1 VGSRPRHLRPIAVLA
16 ALLGLAACTA
26 GVPKTGEVVS
36 LSPVTASTTPL
47 DPAAPQAR
55 DTPSSGQSR
64 TEVAVGFMNAMNT
77 GSVSKMRR
85 WVMPEAR
92 DQVASWSDPTTT
104 VRVYSVFEPG
114 PEYPRGQK
122 RIVPIRVKLVG
133 QLRGGREWFPANG
146 EDVLSLEM
154 ENDREDARVA
164 NPGPVIWMRDAS
176 FSRLYSPA
184 EVFMAPDLA
193 DPTPQLAPVP
203 IFVPNGPEDDPAPPA
218 LRAEQVLRL
227 LLEGPQR
234 RYDHLDTA
242 IPRGTALRKV
252 WYAGDVATVNLSQR
266 FSLAEGPGQIRVGQ
280 VVWTLNSVLP
290 AASVRILVEGR
301 PVKTVGGDRFSTTR
315 PWRRWDPPLAGM
327 WPRRSQ
333 GGEIVFV
340 RRGEIWK
347 IAPEPGQLP
356 KAVTL
361 VAPSP
366 KSAPTWSPDHRSMA
380 FLTSSG
386 TRQGLWVLQPNG
398 QDFRVDELEGRLSPP
413 SWSPD
418 SQRIYLVSS
427 DEDQARLEDRAR
439 LVEVTRSTLNFRYL
453 AMPPL
458 PSGLRPRSVTV
469 SPDGAFV
476 LAVADRPHG
485 KLEDAEAIPGGQ
497 LFLGQLGP
505 DGVVGWSRRQIA
517 PGLGRVYSP
526 IWVDPVT
533 VGFIAETE
541 NKDDLGKL
549 WTIRSDGWGPN
560 AVLNEGDVPMGDIG
574 NRLTVDPTGRAFVVS
589 ARSNNGASLWMVDRQ
604 DRTVRF
610 LTTPT
615 PTALDTD
622 PSFASR

>member
-1 VGSRPRHLRPIAVLA
+1 VGSRSRHLRPVAVLA

-36 LSPVTASTTPL
+36 LTPVTASTTPL
-47 DPAAPQAR
+47 DPAAPQDR

-77 GSVSKMRR
+77 GDVSKMLR

-92 DQVASWSDPTTT
+92 DQVASWSAPTTT

-114 PEYPRGQK
+114 PEYARGQK

-133 QLRGGREWFPANG
+133 QLRGGHEWSPASG
-146 EDVLSLEM
+146 DDVLSLEM
-154 ENDREDARVA
+154 ANDRADARVA
-164 NPGPVIWMRDAS
+164 NPGPVIWMRDDN
-176 FSRLYSPA
+176 FSRLYTPA
-184 EVFMAPDLA
+184 EVFMPTDLS
-193 DPTPQLAPVP
+193 DPTPQLAPLP
-203 IFVPNGPEDDPAPPA
+203 IFVPNGPEDDPAPPGRRAERA
-218 LRAEQVLRL
+218 LRV

-234 RYDHLDTA
+234 RYDHLETA
-242 IPRGTALRKV
+242 IPRGTALRDV
-252 WYAGDVATVNLSQR
+252 RYAGDVATVNLNRR
-266 FSLAEGPGQIRVGQ
+266 FSQADGPGSVRVGQ
-280 VVWTLNSVLP
+280 VVWTVNSVLP

-301 PVKTVGGDRFSTTR
+301 PVKTVGGDRFSTAR
-315 PWRRWDPPLAGM
+315 LWRRHDPPLAGM

-333 GGEIVFV
+333 GGQIVFV

-347 IAPEPGQLP
+347 IAPEPGQMP
-356 KAVTL
+356 KALTL

-380 FLTSSG
+380 FLTGSG
-386 TRQGLWVLQPNG
+386 TSQALWVLQPNG
-398 QDFRVDELEGRLSPP
+398 QDFRVDGLEGRLSPP

-418 SQRIYLVSS
+418 SQRVYLVRG
-427 DEDQARLEDRAR
+427 DQDRAR
-439 LVEVTRSTLNFRYL
+439 LVEVTRGTLSFRSL
-453 AMPPL
+453 AMPPP
-458 PSGLRPRSVTV
+458 PSGLQPRSVTV

-476 LAVADRPHG
+476 LAVADRPDS
-485 KLEDAEAIPGGQ
+485 KLEDAEAIPGGR
-497 LFLGQLGP
+497 LLLGQLGP
-505 DGVVGWSRRQIA
+505 DGVVGWSPRQIA

-526 IWVDPVT
+526 VWVDPVT

-549 WTIRSDGWGPN
+549 WTVRSDGWGPN
-560 AVLNEGDVPMGDIG
+560 AVLNDGDVPMGDIG

-589 ARSNNGASLWMVDRQ
+589 ARSNNGASLWMIDRQ

-610 LTTPT
+610 LTSPSA
-615 PTALDTD
+615 TALDTD

>member
-1 VGSRPRHLRPIAVLA
+1 VGSRSRDLRPVAVLA

-36 LSPVTASTTPL
+36 LTPVTASTTPL
-47 DPAAPQAR
+47 DPGAPQDQ

-77 GSVSKMRR
+77 GDVSKMQR

-92 DQVASWSDPTTT
+92 DQVARWSEPTTT

-114 PEYPRGQK
+114 PEYARGQK

-133 QLRGGREWFPANG
+133 QLRGGHEWSPASG
-146 EDVLSLEM
+146 DDVLSLEM
-154 ENDREDARVA
+154 ENDRADARVA
-164 NPGPVIWMRDAS
+164 NPGPVIWMRDDN
-176 FSRLYSPA
+176 FSRLYTPA
-184 EVFMAPDLA
+184 EVFMPTDLS

-218 LRAEQVLRL
+218 LRAERALRV
-227 LLEGPQR
+227 LLEGPRR
-234 RYDHLDTA
+234 RYDHLETA
-242 IPRGTALRKV
+242 IPRGTALRDV
-252 WYAGDVATVNLSQR
+252 RYAGDVATVNLNRR
-266 FSLAEGPGQIRVGQ
+266 FSQADGPGSVRVGQ
-280 VVWTLNSVLP
+280 VVWTVSSVLP

-301 PVKTVGGDRFSTTR
+301 QVKTVGGDRFSTAR
-315 PWRRWDPPLAGM
+315 LWRRRDPPLAGM

-333 GGEIVFV
+333 GGQIVFV

-356 KAVTL
+356 KALTL

-380 FLTSSG
+380 FLTGSG
-386 TRQGLWVLQPNG
+386 TSQVLWVLQPNG
-398 QDFRVDELEGRLSPP
+398 QDFRVEGLEGRLSPP

-418 SQRIYLVSS
+418 SQRVYLVRS
-427 DEDQARLEDRAR
+427 DEDRAR
-439 LVEVTRSTLNFRYL
+439 LVEVTRGTLSFRFL

-458 PSGLRPRSVTV
+458 PSGLQPRSVTV

-476 LAVADRPHG
+476 LAVAGRPGG

-505 DGVVGWSRRQIA
+505 DGVIGWSPRQMA

-526 IWVDPVT
+526 VWVDPVT
-533 VGFIAETE
+533 VGFIAETD
-541 NKDDLGKL
+541 NRDDLGKL
-549 WTIRSDGWGPN
+549 WTVRSDGWGPN
-560 AVLNEGDVPMGDIG
+560 AVLNDGDVPMGDIG
-574 NRLTVDPTGRAFVVS
+574 NRLAVDPTGRAFVVS

-610 LTTPT
+610 LTSPSA
-615 PTALDTD
+615 TALDTD

>member
-36 LSPVTASTTPL
+36 LSPVTASTTPV
-47 DPAAPQAR
+47 DPAAPQDT

-77 GSVSKMRR
+77 GNVSKMER

-92 DQVASWSDPTTT
+92 DQVASWSEPTTT

-133 QLRGGREWFPANG
+133 QLRGGREWFPASG

-218 LRAEQVLRL
+218 ERAEQALRQ

-252 WYAGDVATVNLSQR
+252 WYAGDIATVNLSQR
-266 FSLAEGPGQIRVGQ
+266 FSLAEGSGQIRVGQ
-280 VVWTLNSVLP
+280 VVWTVNSVLP

-301 PVKTVGGDRFSTTR
+301 PVRNVGGDRFSTAR
-315 PWRRWDPPLAGM
+315 LWRRWDPPLVGM

-340 RRGEIWK
+340 RRGEIWT
-347 IAPEPGQLP
+347 IAPEPGQSP
-356 KAVTL
+356 KAEPL
-361 VAPSP
+361 AAPSP

-380 FLTSSG
+380 FLTGSG

-427 DEDQARLEDRAR
+427 DQDRAR
-439 LVEVTRSTLNFRYL
+439 LVEVTRSTLSFRYL

-505 DGVVGWSRRQIA
+505 DGVVGWSRRPIA

-560 AVLNEGDVPMGDIG
+560 AVLNDGDVPMGDIG

>member
-398 QDFRVDELEGRLSPP
+398 QDFRVDELEVGHLLGKVVAGGQRAASHIFGHAAPFVHRAVQLRLRP
-413 SWSPD
+413 SAWEPELRRGLID
-418 SQRIYLVSS
+418 L
-427 DEDQARLEDRAR
+427 ARLGLDLPGALRR
-439 LVEVTRSTLNFRYL
+439 LTRQLERGEF
-453 AMPPL
+453 
-458 PSGLRPRSVTV
+458 TV
-469 SPDGAFV
+469 SV
-476 LAVADRPHG
+476 RPVIATVRNIW
-485 KLEDAEAIPGGQ
+485 L
-497 LFLGQLGP
+497 
-505 DGVVGWSRRQIA
+505 SRATMSSSLR
-517 PGLGRVYSP
+517 GLY
-526 IWVDPVT
+526 
-533 VGFIAETE
+533 
-541 NKDDLGKL
+541 
-549 WTIRSDGWGPN
+549 
-560 AVLNEGDVPMGDIG
+560 AVLLQVIQVERP
-574 NRLTVDPTGRAFVVS
+574 
-589 ARSNNGASLWMVDRQ
+589 
-604 DRTVRF
+604 
-610 LTTPT
+610 
-615 PTALDTD
+615 
-622 PSFASR
+622 